1 MTVTSG
7 QLVLPWDDP
16 SYFSFVGVGLA
27 LSSGF
32 IYTPSSPWR
41 TCLSGCR
48 PGTVLD
54 MSALAGGASPFT
66 RFPLGVSFQA
76 VVNGVN
82 HVPIDSQRLRLAG
95 ELRFTAPHIVL
106 PPLADVTF
114 ARLFTAPFE
123 LNGFVTAFAFDDAE
137 ARNPLFEISLVGRGT
152 VTAAFETFGGVYS
165 SDEVVYGFAPVPEPA
180 SLVLVGVGLAGLVGR
195 RVFKARD
202 RIVSPTEGERL
213 GTTGAGAQ
221 KTNSSSR

>member
-1 MTVTSG
+1 MRIRARALLVLGVLAFSTGVVPRANADPVTVTSG

-16 SYFSFVGVGLA
+16 SYFSFLGIGLA

-66 RFPLGVSFQA
+66 RFPLGVSFQQSSTGSTTSPLTA
-76 VVNGVN
+76 RGYGW
-82 HVPIDSQRLRLAG
+82 PG

-137 ARNPLFEISLVGRGT
+137 ARNPLFEDLARRQGNSDRG
-152 VTAAFETFGGVYS
+152 
-165 SDEVVYGFAPVPEPA
+165 
-180 SLVLVGVGLAGLVGR
+180 
-195 RVFKARD
+195 
-202 RIVSPTEGERL
+202 I
-213 GTTGAGAQ
+213 
-221 KTNSSSR
+221 